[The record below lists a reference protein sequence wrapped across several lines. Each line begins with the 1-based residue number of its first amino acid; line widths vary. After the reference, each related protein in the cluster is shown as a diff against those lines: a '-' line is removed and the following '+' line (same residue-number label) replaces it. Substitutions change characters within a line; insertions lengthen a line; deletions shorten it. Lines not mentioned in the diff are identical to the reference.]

1 MQIGLT
7 LTLALLLCVAGITHF
22 LKSRQYLRIVPS
34 FLPFRLFIVQASGVL
49 ELMAGVGLLFHST
62 RYDAGLAVLIMMVGF
77 LPLHI
82 WDVFRERPAMGSKML
97 AWIRLPLQGVLI
109 VWSWY
114 VWRGF

>member
-1 MQIGLT
+1 MKRLLRLLGYVRPYWWQS
-7 LTLALLLCVAGITHF
+7 LASVI
-22 LKSRQYLRIVPS
+22 
-34 FLPFRLFIVQASGVL
+34 
-49 ELMAGVGLLFHST
+49 LMAGVGLLFHST